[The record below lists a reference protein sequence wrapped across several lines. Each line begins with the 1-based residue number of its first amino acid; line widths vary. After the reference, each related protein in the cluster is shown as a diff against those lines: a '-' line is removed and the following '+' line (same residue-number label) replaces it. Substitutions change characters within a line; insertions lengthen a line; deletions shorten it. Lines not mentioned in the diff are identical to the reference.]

1 MRNNRK
7 TAFLL
12 PPSAFLPAAAALLAL
27 PGSGL
32 AADAAKDYPNRPI
45 RLIMPNAP
53 GSSAD
58 TLGRIVAVRL
68 GEALGQQVVV
78 DNRAGAGGSLG
89 LEIGKNAIPDG
100 YTLITT
106 SISALTVSP
115 HIRKDLA
122 YDPMKD
128 FEYVAMYSRQG
139 AVLVVSPGLPVKSVK
154 ELIEYAKAQKGKLNM
169 ASAGP
174 GSTSHFS
181 GAAFMAAGGFT
192 SLHVPYK
199 GGGPSVAAVVAGESH
214 WTMPPSAAVVA
225 LVRGGRLR
233 ALGHSLP
240 QRTPLLPDIPAIAEA
255 LPGFKHVAFSG
266 LLAPRGAP
274 KPVLDKIRAQVD
286 KLVATPETR
295 EQFGLQGAEPAT
307 GTPEEFRKAVFDELV
322 EAGKLVK
329 AIGLK
334 AE

>member
-1 MRNNRK
+1 MK
-7 TAFLL
+7 ALKKIVLCLVPCAFCAGIATA
-12 PPSAFLPAAAALLAL
+12 AEQ
-27 PGSGL
+27 
-32 AADAAKDYPNRPI
+32 YPTRSI

-58 TLGRIVAVRL
+58 TMGRIVATRL

-89 LEIGKNAIPDG
+89 LEIGKSANPDG

-115 HIRKDLA
+115 HIRKDLG
-122 YDPMKD
+122 YDPIKD

-139 AVLVVSPGLPVKSVK
+139 TVLVVHPALPAKNVK
-154 ELIEYAKAQKGKLNM
+154 ELIEYAKAKQGKINM

-181 GAAFMAAGGFT
+181 GTALMMAAGFS

-199 GGGPSVAAVVAGESH
+199 GGGPSVAAVAAGESN
-214 WTMPPSAAVVA
+214 WTMPPSAAVMT
-225 LVRGGRLR
+225 LVRAGRLR

-240 QRTPLLPDIPAIAEA
+240 QRTPLLPDMPSIAEA
-255 LPGFKHVAFSG
+255 LPGFKHIAFSG
-266 LLAPRGAP
+266 LLAPRGVP
-274 KPVLDKIRAQVD
+274 KPILDKIHATVD
-286 KLVATPETR
+286 RVVNTPETR
-295 EQFGLQGAEPAT
+295 EQFALQGIEPAT
-307 GTPEEFRKAVFDELV
+307 TSPEEFRKVIRDELG
-322 EAGKLVK
+322 EIGKLVK

>member
-1 MRNNRK
+1 MK
-7 TAFLL
+7 IGSLL
-12 PPSAFLPAAAALLAL
+12 SAVLVMVSAYGTLA
-27 PGSGL
+27 S
-32 AADAAKDYPNRPI
+32 AADPAKDYPNRPI

-58 TLGRIVAVRL
+58 TLGRIVAIRL
-68 GEALGQQVVV
+68 GEAFGQQVVV

-89 LEIGKNAIPDG
+89 LEIGKNANPDG
-100 YTLITT
+100 YTLITS

-115 HIRKDLA
+115 HIRKSLG

-139 AVLVVSPGLPVKSVK
+139 TVLVVHPGLPVKSVK
-154 ELIEYAKAQKGKLNM
+154 ELIEYAKAKQGAINM

-174 GSTSHFS
+174 GSSSHFS
-181 GAAFMAAGGFT
+181 GSALMMAGGFS

-199 GGGPSVAAVVAGESH
+199 GGGPSVAAVAAGESH
-214 WTMPPSAAVVA
+214 WTMPPSAAVMT
-225 LVRGGRLR
+225 LVRAGRLR

-240 QRTPLLPDIPAIAEA
+240 QRTPLLPDIPAIAES
-255 LPGFKHVAFSG
+255 LPGFKHIAFSG
-266 LLAPRGAP
+266 FLAPRGVP
-274 KPVLDKIRAQVD
+274 KAILDKVRVTVD
-286 KLVATPETR
+286 RIVSTPETR
-295 EQFGLQGAEPAT
+295 DQLALQGAEPVS
-307 GTPEEFRKAVFDELV
+307 GSPEEFRKAIRDELV
-322 EAGKLVK
+322 KMGKLVK

>member
-1 MRNNRK
+1 MK
-7 TAFLL
+7 LGTLL
-12 PPSAFLPAAAALLAL
+12 SAALALAIAFCCGV
-27 PGSGL
+27 GS
-32 AADAAKDYPNRPI
+32 AVDYPTRPI

-58 TLGRIVAVRL
+58 TIGRIVAARL

-89 LEIGKNAIPDG
+89 LEIGKSASPDG

-115 HIRKDLA
+115 HIRKGLG

-139 AVLVVSPGLPVKSVK
+139 AVLVVHPGLPVKSVK
-154 ELIEYAKAQKGKLNM
+154 ELIEYARAKQGKLNM
-169 ASAGP
+169 ASAGT

-181 GAAFMAAGGFT
+181 GSALMIAGAFT

-199 GGGPSVAAVVAGESH
+199 GGGPSVAAVAAGESH
-214 WTMPPSAAVVA
+214 WTMPPSAAVMT
-225 LVRGGRLR
+225 LVRAGRLR

-240 QRTPLLPDIPAIAEA
+240 QRTPLLPDIPAIAES
-255 LPGFKHVAFSG
+255 LPGFKHIAFSG
-266 LLAPRGAP
+266 LLAPRGLP
-274 KPVLDKIRAQVD
+274 KAILDKLHANVD
-286 KLVATPETR
+286 RIVNSPETR
-295 EQFGLQGAEPAT
+295 EQFALQGVEPAT
-307 GTPEEFRKAVFDELV
+307 SSPEEFRRAMRDELV
-322 EAGKLVK
+322 EIGKLVK

-334 AE
+334 DE